1 MPAEKHYFNEKPGIG
16 ETLSGEEH
24 YFLEMLR
31 GKETLSAEKNYSN
44 EKSGNGET
52 LSVEK
57 HYLLEMLRG
66 RENFFIGIPGA

>member
-1 MPAEKHYFNEKPGIG
+1 
-16 ETLSGEEH
+16 
-24 YFLEMLR
+24 MLR
-31 GKETLSAEKNYSN
+31 GKERLSAEKNYSN